1 MHQRLHKTRS
11 RRPALLYFDAPA
23 MMEYQLPSRAQET
36 VQCRREDKQKDC
48 YEPLLDPEF
57 VNVPMSHIKAEKS
70 KIGEYS
76 GRGIFA
82 VQDIPKNSILAV
94 DSTVK
99 SFHVSPASVSAVENL
114 MELAEERDLSLVESK
129 VSAFYNFVEGM
140 YHVSAAGIILDTSL
154 RSCS

>member
-1 MHQRLHKTRS
+1 M
-11 RRPALLYFDAPA
+11 
-23 MMEYQLPSRAQET
+23 
-36 VQCRREDKQKDC
+36 
-48 YEPLLDPEF
+48 LDPEF